1 MEPRVINLL
10 LNSIILGQVIGEMF
24 NTFKSTL
31 QVTKEQNT
39 QYEYNQ
45 IKSQRNKITFF
56 PVKKMNKCYLQSY
69 RYLENKSIPEWVCAY
84 ALISEFTYS
93 YVKVNINYADTSFS
107 TPFCVLRTSTL
118 TLTTLTFSPSQ
129 GTMHY

>member
-1 MEPRVINLL
+1 
-10 LNSIILGQVIGEMF
+10 MF

-56 PVKKMNKCYLQSY
+56 PPNGIITLQLVPATEPPLH
-69 RYLENKSIPEWVCAY
+69 RAGGKIHVVRKDYLE
-84 ALISEFTYS
+84 
-93 YVKVNINYADTSFS
+93 VKITMTKITSFS
-107 TPFCVLRTSTL
+107 ISIKSKMWV
-118 TLTTLTFSPSQ
+118 
-129 GTMHY
+129 

>member
-1 MEPRVINLL
+1 MIVE
-10 LNSIILGQVIGEMF
+10 VIGEMF

-56 PVKKMNKCYLQSY
+56 PPNGIITLQLVPATEPPLH
-69 RYLENKSIPEWVCAY
+69 RAGGKIHVVRKDYLEVKIKSDDRHTPKFYIP
-84 ALISEFTYS
+84 
-93 YVKVNINYADTSFS
+93 ND
-107 TPFCVLRTSTL
+107 L
-118 TLTTLTFSPSQ
+118 TDVPH
-129 GTMHY
+129 GRRRNEPIG

>member
-1 MEPRVINLL
+1 
-10 LNSIILGQVIGEMF
+10 MF

-56 PVKKMNKCYLQSY
+56 PPNGIITFQLVPATEPPLHRAGGKIHVVRKD
-69 RYLENKSIPEWVCAY
+69 YLE
-84 ALISEFTYS
+84 
-93 YVKVNINYADTSFS
+93 VKITMTKITSFS
-107 TPFCVLRTSTL
+107 ISIKSKMWV
-118 TLTTLTFSPSQ
+118 
-129 GTMHY
+129 

>member
-31 QVTKEQNT
+31 QVTKQQNT
-39 QYEYNQ
+39 QYEFKPVPYNQ

-56 PVKKMNKCYLQSY
+56 PPNGIITLQLVPATEPPLH
-69 RYLENKSIPEWVCAY
+69 RAGGKIHVVRKDYLE
-84 ALISEFTYS
+84 
-93 YVKVNINYADTSFS
+93 VKITMTKITSFS
-107 TPFCVLRTSTL
+107 ISIKSKIWV
-118 TLTTLTFSPSQ
+118 
-129 GTMHY
+129 